1 MAISF
6 DKKTIK
12 KIEKIVIDR
21 FIDTKSLMVA
31 IDAKLKTGKP

>member
-6 DKKTIK
+6 DK
-12 KIEKIVIDR
+12 EKIVIDR

-31 IDAKLKTGKP
+31 IDDIDAKLKTW